1 VSLTRR
7 EFIENAALAAAGMLL
22 VAKAGRG
29 DAAASRFGDPVR
41 IAMCDWNLGKTG
53 QAAAM
58 ELAHTVGLDG
68 VEVSILFPGP
78 GQHLRDPKMQ
88 REYQAAAKR
97 FGVAIPSVALGI
109 LNEVPLASEPKA
121 AIWLGDAIEVAH
133 SLGAKVMLLAFFG
146 RGELK
151 MADQR
156 QIERVVDVLRETA
169 PRAEKAGVILGLEN
183 TLSAEENILILQR
196 VGSGAVQVY
205 YDLKNSADNGR
216 DVPKEIRMLGE
227 HICQVH
233 VKNGDRLLSQPTNVD
248 FPACAR
254 VLREIGYKG
263 WYVLETS
270 SPKELISD
278 TRANIAYLRKTF
290 A

>member
-1 VSLTRR
+1 VPLTRR

-22 VAKAGRG
+22 ATKAGRG
-29 DAAASRFGDPVR
+29 DAPAAQSGDPLRV
-41 IAMCDWNLGKTG
+41 AMCDWNLGKTG
-53 QAAAM
+53 QVGAM
-58 ELAHTVGLDG
+58 EVAHTVGLDG

-78 GQHLRDPKMQ
+78 GQHLRDPKLQ

-97 FGVAIPSVALGI
+97 HGVSIPSVALGI

-121 AIWLGDAIEVAH
+121 AIWLCDAIEVAH
-133 SLGAKVMLLAFFG
+133 SLGAKVILLAFFG

-151 MADQR
+151 MADER
-156 QIERVVDVLRETA
+156 QIGRVVDVLRETA

-196 VGSGAVQVY
+196 AGSAAVQVY

-216 DVPKEIRMLGE
+216 DVPREIRLLGE

-233 VKNGDRLLSQPTNVD
+233 VKNGDRPLSQPANVD
-248 FPACAR
+248 FPACAQA
-254 VLREIGYKG
+254 LRETGYKG
-263 WYVLETS
+263 WFVLETS
-270 SPKELISD
+270 SPKDLVSD